1 MMQVHWDGGI
11 EFYTNSKAK
20 HPMLKKM
27 FKCMT
32 LYKDAWPH
40 AHTCVCKDPH
50 CDTIKMMD
58 VVFHAKLSSKRTFA
72 IRV

>member
-1 MMQVHWDGGI
+1 
-11 EFYTNSKAK
+11 
-20 HPMLKKM
+20 M

-58 VVFHAKLSSKRTFA
+58 VVSLSKLSSKSTFA